1 MIGLLASFVVFGS
14 IAAVYLRGVRARRR
28 RGLARPP
35 AGSVAAMLA
44 GLAIAALV
52 LDGPADAIADQL
64 FWVHMLQ
71 HLALITIVAPL
82 VVLGEPVRAF
92 EEVLPMRMRRE
103 LGRIEGTLWARPS
116 AARRTAIAGLAI
128 STIALLAW
136 HTPVAFQAA
145 LGNDPLHALEHLTLL
160 VTALVFWWP
169 ILTPGL
175 RQRIG
180 TGFAIVEVLIATI
193 VMTALG
199 ALLTFSPTVWYPA
212 YAAAERAHAIGP
224 LADQQIAGLL
234 MWIPSGLLYLVV
246 IAWLFLR
253 WIDADV
259 VRAGEPASRR
269 EPSPARS
276 SAPSRVAPA
285 PPPAGSPTAP

>member
-1 MIGLLASFVVFGS
+1 VIGLLASFVIFGS

-28 RGLARPP
+28 RGLERPT
-35 AGSVAAMLA
+35 AGSVAAVLA
-44 GLAIAALV
+44 GLTVAALV
-52 LDGPADAIADQL
+52 LDGPADTVADQL

-82 VVLGEPVRAF
+82 VVVGEPVRAF
-92 EEVLPMRMRRE
+92 EEVLPMRLRRAA
-103 LGRIEGTLWARPS
+103 GRVEGWLWAREG
-116 AARRTAIAGLAI
+116 AARRTALAGLAL

-145 LGNDPLHALEHLTLL
+145 LTNNALHALEHLTLL
-160 VTALVFWWP
+160 ATALLFWWP

-180 TGFAIVEVLIATI
+180 AGFAIVEVLVATI

-199 ALLTFSPTVWYPA
+199 ALLTFSPAVWYPA
-212 YAAAERAHAIGP
+212 YATAERAQGTGS
-224 LADQQIAGLL
+224 LADQQLAGVL

-246 IAWLFLR
+246 VAWLFLR
-253 WIDADV
+253 WIDADAV
-259 VRAGEPASRR
+259 TAAGPASPTA
-269 EPSPARS
+269 PSPARS
-276 SAPSRVAPA
+276 SAPSRAAPA
-285 PPPAGSPTAP
+285 PRSAGSPTAP

>member
-1 MIGLLASFVVFGS
+1 MIGLVASFVVFGS
-14 IAAVYLRGVRARRR
+14 AAAVYLRGVRARRR

-35 AGSVAAMLA
+35 AASVAAMLA
-44 GLAIAALV
+44 GLTVAALV
-52 LDGPADAIADQL
+52 LDGPTDTMADQL

-71 HLALITIVAPL
+71 HLALITIVAPF

-92 EEVLPMRMRRE
+92 EEVLPMGMRRA
-103 LGRIEGTLWARPS
+103 LGRIEGRLWARDG
-116 AARRTAIAGLAI
+116 AARRTAIAGLAL

-145 LGNDPLHALEHLTLL
+145 LDDDPLHALEHLTLL
-160 VTALVFWWP
+160 ATALLFWWP

-175 RQRIG
+175 RERIG

-199 ALLTFSPTVWYPA
+199 ALLAFSPTVWYPA
-212 YAAAERAHAIGP
+212 YSAAERVRGVGA
-224 LADQQIAGLL
+224 LADQQLAGLL
-234 MWIPSGLLYLVV
+234 MWIPSGLLYLAV

-259 VRAGEPASRR
+259 VTAGEPASRR
-269 EPSPARS
+269 APSPARS
-276 SAPSRVAPA
+276 SAP
-285 PPPAGSPTAP
+285 